1 MRARIFISPRAR
13 RLAEEHGIALAALAA
28 SGPEGAIVERD
39 VRAYLAGQPVP
50 AAQAQGPARVATPVA
65 RRMAEEAGLD
75 WREVAGS
82 GGPRGRVT
90 RADMARAMQTG
101 EPALPSGINE
111 AAETIPL
118 RSVRAVIAE
127 RMAHSSATTAHVTL
141 TAEADATALVE
152 LRRQLIQ
159 DGVDATYNDMFLY
172 ILSRALRDQ
181 PQVNAS
187 LEGDAVVVWRRI
199 HIGLAVDTERGLLVP
214 VVRDVDAK
222 GLRQIAGETQAL
234 VERARAGGCTPD
246 DLHGGTFTLTNL
258 GMFGVDAF
266 TPIINLP
273 ECAVLGVGRI
283 KLQPAL
289 VGDKVVGRHMVWLSL
304 TFDHRLVDGGPAARF
319 LQRVV
324 QLVERPHLLMA

>member
-1 MRARIFISPRAR
+1 V
-13 RLAEEHGIALAALAA
+13 ALTA

-39 VRAYLAGQPVP
+39 VRAYLAGQ
-50 AAQAQGPARVATPVA
+50 PARVATPVA

-75 WREVAGS
+75 WREVSGS

-90 RADMARAMQTG
+90 RADVARAMQAE
-101 EPALPSGINE
+101 EPALPPPAVNE

-127 RMAHSSATTAHVTL
+127 RMAHSAATTAAVTL

-152 LRRQLIQ
+152 LRRQLSQ
-159 DGVDATYNDMFLY
+159 DGVAVSYNDMFLY
-172 ILSRALRDQ
+172 ILGRALRDQ
-181 PQVNAS
+181 PQMNAS
-187 LEGDAVVVWRRI
+187 LEGEAVVVWRRV

-214 VVRDVDAK
+214 VMRDVDAK
-222 GLRQIAGETQAL
+222 GLRQIAQETQAL

-258 GMFGVDAF
+258 GMAGIDAF

-283 KLQPAL
+283 KLQPAM

>member
-1 MRARIFISPRAR
+1 VRARLFISPRAR
-13 RLAEEHGIALAALAA
+13 RLAEEHGVDLAALTA

-39 VRAYLAGQPVP
+39 VRAYLAGQ
-50 AAQAQGPARVATPVA
+50 PARVATPVA

-82 GGPRGRVT
+82 GGPSGRVT
-90 RADMARAMQTG
+90 RADVARVLQSTQ
-101 EPALPSGINE
+101 PAP
-111 AAETIPL
+111 
-118 RSVRAVIAE
+118 VRAVIAE
-127 RMAHSSATTAHVTL
+127 RMAHSAATTAPVTL

-152 LRRQLIQ
+152 LRRQLGQ
-159 DGVDATYNDMFLY
+159 DGVDVSYNDLFLY
-172 ILSRALRDQ
+172 ILGRALRDQ
-181 PQVNAS
+181 PQLNAS
-187 LEGDAVVVWRRI
+187 LEGDAIVVWRRI

-214 VVRDVDAK
+214 VVRDVDTK

-246 DLHGGTFTLTNL
+246 ELHGGTFTLTNL
-258 GMFGVDAF
+258 GMAGIDAF

-283 KLQPAL
+283 KLQPAM

-324 QLVERPHLLMA
+324 QFVERPHLLIA